1 MSAPTALPEIQSN
14 TRQEIGV
21 MVGFMAVFALVITTF
36 TIAWRMKN
44 KRQSA
49 LEEQRQAELREK
61 GFGMKGG
68 LRGEKEKGVRDAVGN
83 TPLLQQGASAEK
95 REKL

>member
-1 MSAPTALPEIQSN
+1 MLPEIQSD

-21 MVGFMAVFALVITTF
+21 MIGFIAVFALVIATF
-36 TIAWRMKN
+36 TITWRIKN

-49 LEEQRQAELREK
+49 IEEQRQAELHEK
-61 GFGMKGG
+61 GFGTRGG

-83 TPLLQQGASAEK
+83 APLLQQDASVEQ
-95 REKL
+95 RERL